1 VTQFCSA
8 AHASITNRALEPEA
22 LLQANRLGA
31 APDALSFFKSEQA
44 YFVTPEDLL
53 DHTDNLTRVGT
64 IP

>member
-1 VTQFCSA
+1 VTRFCSA
-8 AHASITNRALEPEA
+8 AHASITNRMPAPET
-22 LLQANRLGA
+22 LLRANQLGA

-44 YFVTPEDLL
+44 YFVTPADLL